1 MACRVQMSRP
11 MTKRATS
18 RGFTL
23 VELGVVVA
31 IVGILAVIAVV
42 GYRKIVLSSKL
53 TEARHIIGGI
63 RIAEEDYKA
72 DTGAYLDLGGVHCPS
87 DGMTEAKFAW
97 DNPSCNSG
105 LLSQL
110 NVHADGPV
118 RFGYAVW
125 AGNTV
130 TQPGGVSSTL
140 LSVGTWAGKQM
151 PYYVVHAQADLN
163 PNIATNTELATA
175 SMNAA
180 INVINEGD

>member
-1 MACRVQMSRP
+1 MACRVQIRLPMARRARP
-11 MTKRATS
+11 

-23 VELGVVVA
+23 VELGVVVC
-31 IVGILAVIAVV
+31 IIGILAVIAVV
-42 GYRKIVLSSKL
+42 GYRKIVLASKL
-53 TEARHIIGGI
+53 TEAKHIIGGI

-72 DTGAYLDLGGVHCPS
+72 DTGNYLDLGGVHCPS
-87 DGMTEAKFAW
+87 DGMTEAKYAW
-97 DNPSCNSG
+97 DNASCNAG
-105 LLSQL
+105 KLSQL

-140 LSVGTWAGKQM
+140 LNLSAWSGQPI
-151 PYYVVHAQADLN
+151 PYYVVHAQADLDSN
-163 PNIATNTELATA
+163 VATNTELATA

-180 INVINEGD
+180 INTINEGD